1 MFPGCRFGR
10 CWCSPVAALVGACV
24 PYCRPSLFVA
34 LISGP
39 KTAPVFGAV
48 PTSVSPLCV
57 ARLPQTPLPCSGQQ
71 SLAVGPEPKAIL
83 RDVLPG
89 CCAEAFRKLSLLI
102 GTVSNP
108 LCHVVFLCLPAR
120 FSKTKN
126 VCITRV
132 QCKIWLA
139 QVPIFD
145 SNSLLFAFGIV
156 LHKDCG
162 HNTKL

>member
-1 MFPGCRFGR
+1 MFGEDA
-10 CWCSPVAALVGACV
+10 S
-24 PYCRPSLFVA
+24 YCRPSFFVA

-71 SLAVGPEPKAIL
+71 LLAVGPEPKAIL

-89 CCAEAFRKLSLLI
+89 CCAEAFRKLSHLI

-126 VCITRV
+126 VCRTRV
-132 QCKIWLA
+132 QCNIWLLRCF
-139 QVPIFD
+139 FD
-145 SNSLLFAFGIV
+145 SNALLFAFGIV